1 MIMKFFQKLLSALML
16 FVVTPAAHGQF
27 AGILKTG
34 DSVEIELKTPA
45 EDAQNLT
52 TTYAVSDRGTIKMP
66 MLEQEITAAGI
77 NPSTLARRIEA
88 AYKAA
93 DIYTAP
99 MINVTLPT
107 MTNGGIANHVVSIG
121 GEVRTPGEFPLRQG
135 MTLMSAIN
143 RAGGF
148 TEFGQP
154 KKVKLLRNNKE
165 MIYNMKTINPDGSN
179 NPVLQD
185 GDQIIVP
192 TG

>member
-1 MIMKFFQKLLSALML
+1 MKFLLTFLITLLGWAAS
-16 FVVTPAAHGQF
+16 PAEAQL
-27 AGILKTG
+27 AGILKAG
-34 DSVEIELKTPA
+34 DSVVVELKTPA

-66 MLEQEITAAGI
+66 MLEQEIPAVGVSA
-77 NPSTLARRIEA
+77 STLARRIEA

-99 MINVTLPT
+99 MINVTLPP
-107 MTNGGIANHVVSIG
+107 MTEGGVANHVVSVG
-121 GEVRTPGEFPLRQG
+121 GEVRQTGEFPLRQG

-148 TEFGQP
+148 SEFA
-154 KKVKLLRNNKE
+154 KTKAVKLLRGNKE
-165 MIYNMKTINPDGSN
+165 MIYDMRKVNPDGSN
-179 NPVLQD
+179 NPVLMD

-192 TG
+192 PG

>member
-1 MIMKFFQKLLSALML
+1 MKFLLTFLITLLGWVAS
-16 FVVTPAAHGQF
+16 PAEAQM
-27 AGILKTG
+27 AGVLKAG
-34 DSVEIELKTPA
+34 DSVVVELKTPA

-66 MLEQEITAAGI
+66 MLDQEISAAGV
-77 NPSTLARRIEA
+77 SAATLARRIEA

-107 MTNGGIANHVVSIG
+107 TTDGGMPNHVVSVG
-121 GEVRTPGEFPLRQG
+121 GEVRQTGEFPLRQG

-148 TEFGQP
+148 SDFAKT
-154 KKVKLLRNNKE
+154 KSVKLIRANRE
-165 MIYNMKTINPDGSN
+165 MIYDMRKINPDGSN
-179 NPVLQD
+179 NPTLMD

-192 TG
+192 GG